1 MTVQMSGVTVAGAR
15 EEEMTHKTSVER
27 RPPSIGFV
35 GTYPP
40 TKCGIATFTASLLR
54 AIAENR
60 ESGEIGVLSSVDVP
74 GQLEYGP
81 EVIGELVR
89 GSEDSLAAGVAAL
102 DEFDVVVIQHEFG
115 IFGGADGREIVD
127 LARALAVPTILVLH
141 TVRADPSPN
150 QRQIIHDLTE
160 VVDRVVCQSQ
170 VARDRLL
177 ASHIISPERL
187 RVIPHGAPANLG
199 PSVDHFEQSSRR
211 EILTWGLLGPGKGI
225 EVAIEAVALL
235 RDLDPP
241 PHYRVLGET
250 HPREREVT
258 GDAYRDSLLA
268 RAAALGVAHLVIFDD
283 SYSHAKTI
291 LACIRKSEIVLLPY
305 RSREQVVSGV
315 LVEAIASGKPI
326 VATSFPF
333 AVEMLATGSGITV
346 PHDNPASMAEALR
359 LLLTE
364 PAAAAAARS
373 AARLQAPTVFWGRV
387 GQLYADLAAEVS
399 GTSLKPSGQQGTD
412 QILRVASQ
420 SSAAASSASRCLAV
434 KPPSR

>member
-1 MTVQMSGVTVAGAR
+1 MAHEPLV
-15 EEEMTHKTSVER
+15 R
-27 RPPSIGFV
+27 RRAPSICFV

-54 AIAENR
+54 AVAETGM
-60 ESGEIGVLSSVDVP
+60 SSEIGVLSSVDAP

-89 GSEDSLAAGVAAL
+89 GSEGSLAAGVAAL
-102 DEFDVVVIQHEFG
+102 DRFEVVVIQHEFG
-115 IFGGADGREIVD
+115 IFGGADGWEIVD
-127 LARALAVPTILVLH
+127 LVRGLAVPTILVLH
-141 TVRADPSPN
+141 TVPADPSPN

-160 VVDRVVCQSQ
+160 AVDRVVCQSQ

-177 ASHIISPERL
+177 ASHVISPERL
-187 RVIPHGAPANLG
+187 RVIPHGAPANLQ
-199 PSVDHFEQSSRR
+199 PRVAHFEPSSRR

-225 EVAIEAVALL
+225 EVAIEAVARL

-250 HPREREVT
+250 HPRERAAT
-258 GDAYRDSLLA
+258 GEAYRDSLLA
-268 RAAALGVAHLVIFDD
+268 RAAALRVEHLVSFDD
-283 SYSHAKTI
+283 SYPDAKTI
-291 LACIRKSEIVLLPY
+291 LDCIRTAEVVLLPY

-333 AVEMLATGSGITV
+333 AVEMLSTGSGITV
-346 PHDNPASMAEALR
+346 PHDNPESMAEALR

-373 AARLQAPTVFWGRV
+373 AARCQAPTVFWSRV
-387 GQLYADLAAEVS
+387 GQLYADLAAELS
-399 GTSLKPSGQQGTD
+399 GTSLEPSVQPGTGRT
-412 QILRVASQ
+412 LRVAS
-420 SSAAASSASRCLAV
+420 RH
-434 KPPSR
+434 

>member
-1 MTVQMSGVTVAGAR
+1 MT
-15 EEEMTHKTSVER
+15 
-27 RPPSIGFV
+27 
-35 GTYPP
+35 
-40 TKCGIATFTASLLR
+40 
-54 AIAENR
+54 
-60 ESGEIGVLSSVDVP
+60 
-74 GQLEYGP
+74 
-81 EVIGELVR
+81 
-89 GSEDSLAAGVAAL
+89 
-102 DEFDVVVIQHEFG
+102 
-115 IFGGADGREIVD
+115 
-127 LARALAVPTILVLH
+127 
-141 TVRADPSPN
+141 
-150 QRQIIHDLTE
+150 
-160 VVDRVVCQSQ
+160 
-170 VARDRLL
+170 
-177 ASHIISPERL
+177 
-187 RVIPHGAPANLG
+187 
-199 PSVDHFEQSSRR
+199 
-211 EILTWGLLGPGKGI
+211 
-225 EVAIEAVALL
+225 
-235 RDLDPP
+235 
-241 PHYRVLGET
+241 LGET

-268 RAAALGVAHLVIFDD
+268 RAAALGVAHLVVFDD

-291 LACIRKSEIVLLPY
+291 LACIRKAEIVLLPY

-412 QILRVASQ
+412 QILRVAAQ
-420 SSAAASSASRCLAV
+420 SSAAA
-434 KPPSR
+434 